1 VIADEIYRSVCEFR
15 DGSAVDDITVLVVRF
30 GGRPA

>member
-1 VIADEIYRSVCEFR
+1 MRIYRSVCEFR

-30 GGRPA
+30 GGRRLDRV